1 MALPAAAATS
11 SVGRGASAD
20 DVHEL
25 QEHLHTSAADQHA
38 DQADEGGLG
47 HNQRLGEA
55 GAARD
60 EGAAARG
67 VEQPRFGA
75 RGGAQA
81 AVVQVACFCGQQPL
95 EWASDALEPSL
106 RRVELRGDDTSAA
119 GGAAPR
125 RAAARVEGGA
135 EGVNLARGEELLGA
149 RRAARSTGEVDALG
163 RAFDSPQGVRAS
175 AAAAMAIS
183 PPGPQDSPSLSL
195 SPLVAAAV
203 TDGDEGLGRCDS
215 PLGDEHLVSGR
226 AATPPPGGL
235 KTPGSEGARID
246 DERAAARAVGTLSP
260 APGPIAPRPYTRAV
274 ARGAVETERRA
285 ARHSADAQL
294 DSMAFSQHGS
304 SAACVSSRTRGHT
317 GVDSSIGSTGS
328 KHYEGGSVALPSARG
343 IVMNNVG
350 DVHARAVAPVGMSVG
365 VEPSAAGAALPAPQD
380 MPAPAS
386 PLRPSHER
394 GCKCG
399 ECNDWRRLRWQRRA
413 AQPVPVLPV
422 ERFAHEGGLVTK
434 NDAALVRLQH
444 ARRLMGARD
453 PLLWGTIPFAELG
466 VPLEARTTLHD
477 VEALIEARQL
487 QLDGAGQA
495 GVQRGPTGKRLRGM
509 GDAQA
514 RAGDSMS
521 AMSAAAPSDV
531 SRRVRFAL
539 ASDGPLPGHVMAD
552 VSVVTAHELSLV
564 RAERAG
570 EAASSASSAGTAH
583 VVTGSS
589 TRVALRQA
597 AFAAGRK
604 RLAERAV
611 TGVDAELGMG
621 VRVTWQ
627 AVARHAGADVADEGA
642 LQRVGF
648 ACIQG
653 LHEGEAGNVV
663 AHLRYVE
670 DGDVWVDTAQ
680 HFAPGDRE
688 GALEAYQCARREGRP
703 RKHMVPLSELTRGGL
718 AVGASARTAATLGY
732 GRAPEWLTRD
742 AVAALDGDGIG
753 LGARRFASAFACA
766 LRGHAVK
773 AAGLSSR
780 DDPPDW
786 RARLSDAPSV
796 GADAGQQ
803 PFRLQSASEPGM
815 ASCAPAPKGLEWAMW
830 LCAQLAD
837 ASLLND
843 LVALGDDIQHVRVMP
858 WGLLYEAA
866 AHACRLDVIEEL
878 VPALSLGGCWRSST
892 DVMLDQAYIG
902 DVRWLPA
909 HGKRLRD
916 RGICTLPEVAAW
928 LSVNAEDV
936 LSRKQAAWRAG
947 RLRRLDSYARP
958 PEALG
963 SALLR
968 VFIRSR
974 ETEDSAV
981 GMCIEDAA
989 GGDAF
994 RVCVTAEQVALMLP
1008 DVNRGFIGELL
1019 KLQVSRRI
1027 AGRGLFLLVA
1037 ATDGAH
1043 AKAVERSSLTALQG
1057 GADPVSLLP
1066 RVGCGAYFGQQLLA
1080 SACPLGVGRS
1090 LPPWY
1095 DNNLAE
1101 LYGLILAQRQ
1111 HLALLVG
1118 ISVGQVARRLA
1129 HDCEFGI
1136 GVADDA
1142 GVAARPLYEGVGLRS
1157 LDLLVSIDSEMIA
1170 KLVDRAWEQNDLG
1183 RLRGETYGLRL
1194 EESLLMRRWAKR
1206 CGAELVLLRLS
1217 SHVGFVHNEM
1227 ADAIATVASARYGV
1241 CEPPLIVRRTLAFI
1255 TCVGGLA
1262 SPWHAGATGERS
1274 GAEFDGKTSLRVRV
1288 YSHGVYLRRLIAEQV
1303 KVYTATR
1310 GTGDDYVAGLA
1321 EATGLRLHERFS
1333 RGEEL
1338 CSLRELLVREVI
1350 IHVDGTAC
1358 AELIEGRHFA
1368 SPIYDYE
1375 FAGRDVTNGHRR
1387 YDRRIQKALATQR
1400 MGGAGN
1406 STQLSRVG
1414 MRQIFRN
1421 FEQVV
1426 LPGLGS
1432 SAQRDA
1438 DQPAWDA
1445 LPRRTCPACGRK
1457 ARCDVFHFFEC
1468 DNGLTDDVSVAVA
1481 RALSAQALL
1490 LHPAGADAEMGD
1502 SDTHVELAWAQAA
1515 VLCRRQN
1522 GELGRYRRFL
1532 AAKVFG
1538 GAFAPPA
1545 HDSIEATAREWAINV
1560 PPADVDEAERLSDEE
1575 DEEGS
1580 VSAERS
1586 RLAKFKRRV
1595 LRYYVHKVVALNTM
1609 IIDHLR
1615 GPYGVWLR
1623 TMLEGDAG
1631 LKRLFGGDHELV
1643 AGVDDARLCEEHLDG
1658 VFRSRGDE
1666 QERLMTRAE
1675 FVHERDEGL
1684 LPPGEFTQT
1693 IAGETL
1699 KLSVAAEGDAAARRA
1714 RREARK
1720 VQQLEVVEQG
1730 KFKYARPECERELG
1744 IILERRI
1751 KLGYRNL
1758 DVPTAEE
1765 AAILRDGGRARALEL
1780 MTAAS
1785 EIGRCAWYDGDGGG
1799 DGGDGGDMARESEGW
1814 LGGRSRPHHHE
1825 LGSHVVM
1832 AGEAPP
1838 VLERE
1843 AEPRGV
1849 TPPPCQYAEEGER
1862 GGERGETVVERS
1874 VAESGDGV
1882 VDRGGVH
1889 DDGYGDA
1896 DMDMSMDMGF
1906 DESVGES
1913 MAEAS
1918 GWGPEAVAE
1927 GRDLGMVAEDGVSAA
1942 GIGMGGTADG
1952 VLEGIPA
1959 RSMGVF
1965 AGSSSAAAA
1974 SEAGGGDAAAA
1985 SEVAAAGGVTG
1996 VKRACGVVSGGEAGE
2011 RGEERKRKKK
2021 KAPGAGRVGRQVG
2034 MTRSRRDAVKRA
2046 SSAPPRADGG
2056 QS

>member
-1 MALPAAAATS
+1 MTFARPGWHWAVTDTNHLQRQRRQLEADERCQEILQCWRVERRPRSSELALMERVNASRCAALQVGAMPVGVLWCRDDRTRGVRLYQLLLQGGLVVDAAWETREEARER
-11 SVGRGASAD
+11 VRLACWGD
-20 DVHEL
+20 DDEVDRAHIVLDEWC
-25 QEHLHTSAADQHA
+25 SAADEQRWEPCDFNHYL
-38 DQADEGGLG
+38 ER
-47 HNQRLGEA
+47 RLG
-55 GAARD
+55 D
-60 EGAAARG
+60 EGAAALRVLASSGG
-67 VEQPRFGA
+67 VPTCASTEAKAQYVDLLIAYA
-75 RGGAQA
+75 RHKGQRDGDISNALPEDRAWQASLMLDCGGDVQA
-81 AVVQVACFCGQQPL
+81 FTVNVKRSL
-95 EWASDALEPSL
+95 ASA
-106 RRVELRGDDTSAA
+106 RSAA
-119 GGAAPR
+119 
-125 RAAARVEGGA
+125 
-135 EGVNLARGEELLGA
+135 
-149 RRAARSTGEVDALG
+149 
-163 RAFDSPQGVRAS
+163 
-175 AAAAMAIS
+175 
-183 PPGPQDSPSLSL
+183 
-195 SPLVAAAV
+195 
-203 TDGDEGLGRCDS
+203 
-215 PLGDEHLVSGR
+215 
-226 AATPPPGGL
+226 
-235 KTPGSEGARID
+235 
-246 DERAAARAVGTLSP
+246 
-260 APGPIAPRPYTRAV
+260 
-274 ARGAVETERRA
+274 ERRA
-285 ARHSADAQL
+285 VVVLHPRPVDELGKPITDASAQ
-294 DSMAFSQHGS
+294 
-304 SAACVSSRTRGHT
+304 CE
-317 GVDSSIGSTGS
+317 VDCI
-328 KHYEGGSVALPSARG
+328 
-343 IVMNNVG
+343 
-350 DVHARAVAPVGMSVG
+350 
-365 VEPSAAGAALPAPQD
+365 
-380 MPAPAS
+380 
-386 PLRPSHER
+386 
-394 GCKCG
+394 
-399 ECNDWRRLRWQRRA
+399 DWSDG
-413 AQPVPVLPV
+413 
-422 ERFAHEGGLVTK
+422 GGLW
-434 NDAALVRLQH
+434 
-444 ARRLMGARD
+444 RD
-453 PLLWGTIPFAELG
+453 WLAPLG
-466 VPLEARTTLHD
+466 
-477 VEALIEARQL
+477 
-487 QLDGAGQA
+487 
-495 GVQRGPTGKRLRGM
+495 
-509 GDAQA
+509 
-514 RAGDSMS
+514 
-521 AMSAAAPSDV
+521 
-531 SRRVRFAL
+531 
-539 ASDGPLPGHVMAD
+539 
-552 VSVVTAHELSLV
+552 
-564 RAERAG
+564 
-570 EAASSASSAGTAH
+570 
-583 VVTGSS
+583 
-589 TRVALRQA
+589 
-597 AFAAGRK
+597 
-604 RLAERAV
+604 
-611 TGVDAELGMG
+611 
-621 VRVTWQ
+621 
-627 AVARHAGADVADEGA
+627 
-642 LQRVGF
+642 
-648 ACIQG
+648 
-653 LHEGEAGNVV
+653 
-663 AHLRYVE
+663 
-670 DGDVWVDTAQ
+670 
-680 HFAPGDRE
+680 
-688 GALEAYQCARREGRP
+688 
-703 RKHMVPLSELTRGGL
+703 
-718 AVGASARTAATLGY
+718 
-732 GRAPEWLTRD
+732 
-742 AVAALDGDGIG
+742 
-753 LGARRFASAFACA
+753 
-766 LRGHAVK
+766 
-773 AAGLSSR
+773 
-780 DDPPDW
+780 
-786 RARLSDAPSV
+786 
-796 GADAGQQ
+796 
-803 PFRLQSASEPGM
+803 
-815 ASCAPAPKGLEWAMW
+815 
-830 LCAQLAD
+830 
-837 ASLLND
+837 
-843 LVALGDDIQHVRVMP
+843 
-858 WGLLYEAA
+858 
-866 AHACRLDVIEEL
+866 
-878 VPALSLGGCWRSST
+878 
-892 DVMLDQAYIG
+892 
-902 DVRWLPA
+902 
-909 HGKRLRD
+909 
-916 RGICTLPEVAAW
+916 
-928 LSVNAEDV
+928 
-936 LSRKQAAWRAG
+936 
-947 RLRRLDSYARP
+947 LRRLDSYARP

>member
-947 RLRRLDSYARP
+947 RLRLDRCAFSTRLPRSAAEAHRAVRIARDALVSVHDEARSADGALLAPPAVIVSEAKEHYGFAWNCGGASVVDARPERRAAGQRVGRDDDQQAAQVAEDLRHADARDVEVGSGSSLKHKGNRALDAAITHAVATKACVMILAETGLRSESAAAAVSDYIGARLNWRAQRPMSKTVGALPEYDACVKHSITSADQASVLVAWDPDVCELVATEEILPGRILRVRLRMLADGLAYDVLACYMPQQGRAVEEHSRAWEALIEAISTSPDEYLVTGDLNVEPAKRRGGKTKRPGEPFFDQILGGLLFEAGNPKRLGHEVPTYIVEAGGEAPAEDGSGDAGSVPVGTRTCIDHVLVGPGAAGRVRAPPRNAVHVDTGLTKYHRAVYFNVTTVAAKRLQQEATLRPKLSRMPQSPLVKSRGAGKRRTPLGKRAIERAREMPDGGVDEHGELVDDLDVAESDELEGLPETEYDAEPIGWDAYADGVVAAVNGRLAEFVAKRERDVTEAVEELQRLRGGSFDEDDGAVLARARALAERDFGARNGTSIEVIMRTAMSVARDAIGRVPVGAARAQSTSERLRRLLDFYVDIETLIEDMEAIHINFANIGAVPQRWRAKSGVLNDGLRDLFGGRAEEQLPEERKQAELRLVQKLIRTTRDEHDELRASIRLDYANAQLAQAAEKHGFGRAAADIMRRERP
-958 PEALG
+958 GA
-963 SALLR
+963 
-968 VFIRSR
+968 
-974 ETEDSAV
+974 
-981 GMCIEDAA
+981 
-989 GGDAF
+989 
-994 RVCVTAEQVALMLP
+994 
-1008 DVNRGFIGELL
+1008 
-1019 KLQVSRRI
+1019 VSRKDK
-1027 AGRGLFLLVA
+1027 GPG
-1037 ATDGAH
+1037 G
-1043 AKAVERSSLTALQG
+1043 SLTAL
-1057 GADPVSLLP
+1057 
-1066 RVGCGAYFGQQLLA
+1066 RVPG
-1080 SACPLGVGRS
+1080 
-1090 LPPWY
+1090 
-1095 DNNLAE
+1095 
-1101 LYGLILAQRQ
+1101 
-1111 HLALLVG
+1111 
-1118 ISVGQVARRLA
+1118 
-1129 HDCEFGI
+1129 
-1136 GVADDA
+1136 
-1142 GVAARPLYEGVGLRS
+1142 
-1157 LDLLVSIDSEMIA
+1157 
-1170 KLVDRAWEQNDLG
+1170 
-1183 RLRGETYGLRL
+1183 
-1194 EESLLMRRWAKR
+1194 
-1206 CGAELVLLRLS
+1206 
-1217 SHVGFVHNEM
+1217 
-1227 ADAIATVASARYGV
+1227 
-1241 CEPPLIVRRTLAFI
+1241 
-1255 TCVGGLA
+1255 
-1262 SPWHAGATGERS
+1262 
-1274 GAEFDGKTSLRVRV
+1274 
-1288 YSHGVYLRRLIAEQV
+1288 
-1303 KVYTATR
+1303 
-1310 GTGDDYVAGLA
+1310 
-1321 EATGLRLHERFS
+1321 
-1333 RGEEL
+1333 
-1338 CSLRELLVREVI
+1338 
-1350 IHVDGTAC
+1350 VDG
-1358 AELIEGRHFA
+1358 
-1368 SPIYDYE
+1368 
-1375 FAGRDVTNGHRR
+1375 
-1387 YDRRIQKALATQR
+1387 
-1400 MGGAGN
+1400 
-1406 STQLSRVG
+1406 
-1414 MRQIFRN
+1414 
-1421 FEQVV
+1421 
-1426 LPGLGS
+1426 
-1432 SAQRDA
+1432 
-1438 DQPAWDA
+1438 
-1445 LPRRTCPACGRK
+1445 
-1457 ARCDVFHFFEC
+1457 
-1468 DNGLTDDVSVAVA
+1468 
-1481 RALSAQALL
+1481 
-1490 LHPAGADAEMGD
+1490 GD
-1502 SDTHVELAWAQAA
+1502 
-1515 VLCRRQN
+1515 
-1522 GELGRYRRFL
+1522 
-1532 AAKVFG
+1532 
-1538 GAFAPPA
+1538 
-1545 HDSIEATAREWAINV
+1545 
-1560 PPADVDEAERLSDEE
+1560 ERLLT
-1575 DEEGS
+1575 G
-1580 VSAERS
+1580 
-1586 RLAKFKRRV
+1586 
-1595 LRYYVHKVVALNTM
+1595 
-1609 IIDHLR
+1609 
-1615 GPYGVWLR
+1615 
-1623 TMLEGDAG
+1623 
-1631 LKRLFGGDHELV
+1631 
-1643 AGVDDARLCEEHLDG
+1643 
-1658 VFRSRGDE
+1658 
-1666 QERLMTRAE
+1666 
-1675 FVHERDEGL
+1675 
-1684 LPPGEFTQT
+1684 
-1693 IAGETL
+1693 
-1699 KLSVAAEGDAAARRA
+1699 AEGDEAVAQKVEEANKPSIVDLEAAGHLIDQLDGARVNLRGGPTARASGAAMQIVGRVVFERRQVRVDA
-1714 RREARK
+1714 RRE
-1720 VQQLEVVEQG
+1720 
-1730 KFKYARPECERELG
+1730 
-1744 IILERRI
+1744 RR
-1751 KLGYRNL
+1751 
-1758 DVPTAEE
+1758 
-1765 AAILRDGGRARALEL
+1765 LRLRQ
-1780 MTAAS
+1780 
-1785 EIGRCAWYDGDGGG
+1785 
-1799 DGGDGGDMARESEGW
+1799 
-1814 LGGRSRPHHHE
+1814 
-1825 LGSHVVM
+1825 
-1832 AGEAPP
+1832 PP
-1838 VLERE
+1838 V
-1843 AEPRGV
+1843 
-1849 TPPPCQYAEEGER
+1849 
-1862 GGERGETVVERS
+1862 
-1874 VAESGDGV
+1874 
-1882 VDRGGVH
+1882 
-1889 DDGYGDA
+1889 
-1896 DMDMSMDMGF
+1896 
-1906 DESVGES
+1906 
-1913 MAEAS
+1913 
-1918 GWGPEAVAE
+1918 
-1927 GRDLGMVAEDGVSAA
+1927 GMYV
-1942 GIGMGGTADG
+1942 
-1952 VLEGIPA
+1952 
-1959 RSMGVF
+1959 
-1965 AGSSSAAAA
+1965 
-1974 SEAGGGDAAAA
+1974 
-1985 SEVAAAGGVTG
+1985 EVANSAFPQAHHRGRIHLTG
-1996 VKRACGVVSGGEAGE
+1996 RRGSILGNPFRMGTSG
-2011 RGEERKRKKK
+2011 RGSWVRF
-2021 KAPGAGRVGRQVG
+2021 
-2034 MTRSRRDAVKRA
+2034 
-2046 SSAPPRADGG
+2046 
-2056 QS
+2056 